1 MCRARL
7 LVTLGMNAVV
17 TYRVADARTAVS
29 TVDDV
34 RQALYREAQ
43 LALRA
48 VVGARE
54 LDTFL
59 MEKDGV
65 ASELAEMV
73 RSRAKTLGVELI
85 AVGIRDIILP
95 GEMKDLMNRVTEAKK
110 AAEANLIARREE
122 TAAMRSQA
130 NTAKLLADNRVVIN
144 NQLRRTRP
152 NLVKQATT
160 GRFH

>member
-1 MCRARL
+1 L
-7 LVTLGMNAVV
+7 LVMLRMNAVV

-65 ASELAEMV
+65 ASELLCCHYRTALGC
-73 RSRAKTLGVELI
+73 RPGSRARLLV
-85 AVGIRDIILP
+85 
-95 GEMKDLMNRVTEAKK
+95 RVP
-110 AAEANLIARREE
+110 
-122 TAAMRSQA
+122 
-130 NTAKLLADNRVVIN
+130 
-144 NQLRRTRP
+144 RP
-152 NLVKQATT
+152 WAWS
-160 GRFH
+160 

>member
-1 MCRARL
+1 MFDVAGQDIMTADK
-7 LVTLGMNAVV
+7 VTLRMNAVV

-65 ASELAEMV
+65 ASELAGWCV
-73 RSRAKTLGVELI
+73 RGA
-85 AVGIRDIILP
+85 
-95 GEMKDLMNRVTEAKK
+95 KDLGRGADCRGYPRHHPAGRDEGPD
-110 AAEANLIARREE
+110 EQGHGGQEGRRGPDSW
-122 TAAMRSQA
+122 R
-130 NTAKLLADNRVVIN
+130 
-144 NQLRRTRP
+144 
-152 NLVKQATT
+152 
-160 GRFH
+160 